1 MLVLLMPVTDIDEF
15 QVEIIYLRGVGED
28 AWGY

>member
-15 QVEIIYLRGVGED
+15 QVEVIYLRGVEEEV
-28 AWGY
+28 WGY